1 MQARLFY
8 DDLVVVD
15 DYIPKHRAA
24 RREAFPNASFLGID
38 EYGLDQLADRA
49 NSEAKLIHPQIKGGD
64 FANADFRALFEL
76 LQTHMV
82 CTWDISSSVYHLN
95 LKVLAKDHT
104 EEFDK
109 YGAVATAI
117 FQELAEAGRAGTRVN
132 SKAQLVDRFGDPIHV
147 GYKVPDARWGDGT
160 TGPPAGAIDAF
171 VASLVW
177 LANRA
182 MFYTLASAH
191 LKADTFLY
199 PIRQAYQQ
207 HYLAKTFKYDANFPK
222 RVVNQLSAVLS
233 RDVAEVHAGGTP
245 SVGAVDLPVF
255 SAWFAQACGDP
266 LAALHA
272 LEDVRMQKEFVEA
285 RVQLAELRSIYDDGK
300 LLDGNKRVAKIV
312 KGISRISTSMREK
325 YSVKATQ
332 GVPLTRLVTI
342 YNAVAAAKGLPTLP
356 KIDLQVR
363 LPQFLSDMKR
373 EVGFAAIYR
382 NVMNDLAT
390 FGALGSLRDV
400 LGRRVQIDEKAVAYR
415 PKAEDPKY
423 RRSHSPFKSPM

>member
-1 MQARLFY
+1 
-8 DDLVVVD
+8 
-15 DYIPKHRAA
+15 
-24 RREAFPNASFLGID
+24 
-38 EYGLDQLADRA
+38 
-49 NSEAKLIHPQIKGGD
+49 
-64 FANADFRALFEL
+64 
-76 LQTHMV
+76 
-82 CTWDISSSVYHLN
+82 
-95 LKVLAKDHT
+95 
-104 EEFDK
+104 
-109 YGAVATAI
+109 
-117 FQELAEAGRAGTRVN
+117 
-132 SKAQLVDRFGDPIHV
+132 
-147 GYKVPDARWGDGT
+147 
-160 TGPPAGAIDAF
+160 
-171 VASLVW
+171 
-177 LANRA
+177 
-182 MFYTLASAH
+182 
-191 LKADTFLY
+191 
-199 PIRQAYQQ
+199 
-207 HYLAKTFKYDANFPK
+207 
-222 RVVNQLSAVLS
+222 
-233 RDVAEVHAGGTP
+233 
-245 SVGAVDLPVF
+245 
-255 SAWFAQACGDP
+255 
-266 LAALHA
+266 
-272 LEDVRMQKEFVEA
+272 MQKEFVEA